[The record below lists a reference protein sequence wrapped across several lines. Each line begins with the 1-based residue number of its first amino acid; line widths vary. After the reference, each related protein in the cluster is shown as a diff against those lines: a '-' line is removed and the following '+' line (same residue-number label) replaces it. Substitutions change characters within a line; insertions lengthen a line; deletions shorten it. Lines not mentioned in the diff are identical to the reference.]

1 MPDFVQLWVYLSSA
15 PLVGLTSTL
24 VVYLLALAF
33 YQRVG
38 QAPWAN
44 PVLWSI
50 VGLGAVLLISG
61 VPYPSY
67 FAGAQF
73 IHVLLGPA
81 VVALGVPLWERRTT
95 LASSWGRFLVAGLIG
110 GTAAAASAVLLG
122 WAVGLPGDLLRS
134 LAPKSVTAPVAM
146 GVAQSIGGVP
156 ALAAV
161 FAVLTGLVGALSGRA
176 LFRLMGMSESRL
188 DWMARGFAMG
198 TSAHG
203 LGAARAL
210 QVNADAGAYAGLA
223 LGLQVLLGS
232 LIIPLIARWW
242 F

>member
-15 PLVGLTSTL
+15 PLVGLTATL
-24 VVYLLALAF
+24 LVYVGAMALYARAH
-33 YQRVG
+33 Y
-38 QAPWAN
+38 APWAN
-44 PVLWSI
+44 PVLWS
-50 VGLGAVLLISG
+50 VVTLGAGLLITG

-67 FAGAQF
+67 FSGAQF
-73 IHVLLGPA
+73 IHFLLGPV
-81 VVALGVPLWERRTT
+81 VVAVGLPLWERREV
-95 LASSWGRFLVAGLIG
+95 LAQSWVRFVLAALAGG
-110 GTAAAASAVLLG
+110 AAAAITAVAIG
-122 WAVGLPGDLLRS
+122 WALGLPADVLKS

-146 GVAQSIGGVP
+146 GVAEKIGGVP

-161 FAVLTGLVGALSGRA
+161 FAVVTGLVGAVSGRI
-176 LFRLMGMSESRL
+176 LFRLMGLGESSA

-232 LIIPLIARWW
+232 LIIPLVAHW
-242 F
+242 FF